1 MLKNKYLWIV
11 AVLLLAAVAVFF
23 LKRKPASPAAT
34 PPQETKVEKDP
45 ATPLPTDIADPAL
58 LPKRDVT
65 DEFKDPRLKIL
76 SQQDDY
82 TPSLEELAGFLAAHQ
97 RSPESLLAAFAVCKD
112 PALLD
117 ELMTAAPGERTFQA
131 VMLWSDDDDTV
142 AKAAE
147 EMKKLSPKN
156 PMPYLVQI
164 ARGGDLE
171 PEQLKQV
178 LEMVGDS
185 PKIDLSSLR
194 QPALRDEA
202 WQSVVKDP
210 VKAWAYSLQSMNLD
224 LETLDTVSNGIL
236 DLQMSSQSEDGE
248 TTDGF
253 VKTLALSKA
262 LRSDS
267 SEISSIAD
275 PKVNGLELEI
285 LGAADPES
293 KYPGSSIKVQE
304 RIDQLEAKMS
314 DEDSL
319 DNQMQEFLKGADPAA
334 VDTFVAGWRA
344 NGMNAALKSLGDGE
358 KH

>member
-1 MLKNKYLWIV
+1 MLKKNYLWIV

-23 LKRKPASPAAT
+23 LTRKPVASAPQ
-34 PPQETKVEKDP
+34 PPPSVEVEKDP
-45 ATPLPTDIADPAL
+45 AKPLPTDLTDPAL
-58 LPKRDVT
+58 LPKREAA
-65 DEFKDPRLKIL
+65 DEFRDPRLKIL

-82 TPSLEELAGFLAAHQ
+82 TPSLEDLAGFLAAHQ
-97 RSPESLLAAFAVCKD
+97 RSPESLLAAYAVCKD
-112 PALLD
+112 PRVLD
-117 ELMTAAPGERTFQA
+117 ELMTAAPSERTFQA

-142 AKAAE
+142 AKATE

-156 PMPYLVQI
+156 PMPYLVEV

-171 PEQLKQV
+171 PEQLKKV
-178 LEMVGDS
+178 LEMIGDS

-210 VKAWAYSLQSMNLD
+210 VKSWAYSLQSMNLD

-236 DLQMSSQSEDGE
+236 DLQMSSQSDGNDA
-248 TTDGF
+248 TGF
-253 VKTLALSKA
+253 TKTLALSKA

-285 LGAADPES
+285 LGAVDPES
-293 KYPGSSIKVQE
+293 KYPGTSIKVQE
-304 RIDQLEAKMS
+304 RIDQLEAKMA

-319 DNQMQEFLKGADPAA
+319 DNQMQEFLKAADPAA
-334 VDTFVAGWRA
+334 VETFVTGWRT
-344 NGMNAALKSLGDGE
+344 NGMNAALKGLGDGE